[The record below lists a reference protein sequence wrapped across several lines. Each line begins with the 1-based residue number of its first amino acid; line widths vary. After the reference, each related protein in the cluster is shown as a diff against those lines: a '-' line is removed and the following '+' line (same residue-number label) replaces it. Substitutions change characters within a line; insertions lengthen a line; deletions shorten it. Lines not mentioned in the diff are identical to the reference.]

1 MTCRDFVEFLSEY
14 LSDELPAR
22 ERAEFEAH
30 LAECP
35 PCVAYLDTYQKTIQ
49 LGKTAYA
56 LPDDQVPDTVPEELV
71 QAILAARARG
81 PGLPR

>member
-1 MTCRDFVEFLSEY
+1 VTCRDFAEFLSEY
-14 LSDELPAR
+14 LSDELSGV

-49 LGKTAYA
+49 SGKLAYA
-56 LPDDQVPDTVPEELV
+56 FPGDQIPEAVPEELV
-71 QAILAARARG
+71 QAILAARARA
-81 PGLPR
+81 PRLPS